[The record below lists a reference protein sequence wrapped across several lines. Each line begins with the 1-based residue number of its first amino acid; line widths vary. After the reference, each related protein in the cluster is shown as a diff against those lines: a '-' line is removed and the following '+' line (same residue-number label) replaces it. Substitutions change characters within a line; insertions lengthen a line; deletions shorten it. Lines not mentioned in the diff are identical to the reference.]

1 MSEKALFYSPLF
13 YEWCLFFLKSDYS
26 FVLWQYSCC
35 SCANKAW
42 WIVNW
47 THTYTERDRQREK
60 ENMC

>member
-1 MSEKALFYSPLF
+1 MREKALFYSPLF

-26 FVLWQYSCC
+26 FVLWQHGCC
-35 SCANKAW
+35 TCANKAW

-47 THTYTERDRQREK
+47 THTYTERDTQREK